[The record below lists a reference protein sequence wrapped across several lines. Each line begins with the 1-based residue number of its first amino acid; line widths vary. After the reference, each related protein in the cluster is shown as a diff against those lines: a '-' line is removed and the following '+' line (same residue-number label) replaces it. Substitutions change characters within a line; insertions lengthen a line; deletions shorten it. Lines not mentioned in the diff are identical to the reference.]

1 MKIGGDQERYE
12 HIVKDRDEKK
22 MTWSELGE
30 KYGISAMRVKHI
42 YDKQTGI
49 AQRMSQAPDNSI
61 YRTELSIRTVNALLR
76 SGINTVED
84 LRQHFSSYPH
94 IEKIKGLSD
103 VGIEEC
109 RKLLGLEV
117 KTDVKIYDKGGN
129 LLLTVYDLSCEV
141 LSDTEIMIGKTR
153 LRFEQPVVVK

>member
-1 MKIGGDQERYE
+1 MKISGDQERYK

-22 MTWSELGE
+22 MTWAELAN
-30 KYGISAMRVKHI
+30 KYGISATRVKHI
-42 YDKQTGI
+42 YDRQTGFV
-49 AQRMSQAPDNSI
+49 QCMSQVPNNSI
-61 YRTELSIRTVNALLR
+61 CKTELSIRTVNALLR
-76 SGINTVED
+76 SGINTVDD
-84 LRQHFSSYPH
+84 LRHHFSTYPH

-109 RKLLGLEV
+109 RKLLGIEA

-141 LSDTEIMIGKTR
+141 LSDTEIMVGKTR